1 MPQNSQESKPKNY
14 VTVGLL
20 NDSLVLLRNGDPRQ
34 TQINSLKLSPGSSTR
49 MGSRELR
56 RKAERE
62 SKKLAKGGVK

>member
-1 MPQNSQESKPKNY
+1 MAQNSQESKPKNY

-56 RKAERE
+56 REAERE
-62 SKKLAKGGVK
+62 TKKLAKGGAK